1 MIARTLQKS
10 WLAAMDIQALRYFR
24 AVANHKSLTGAA
36 KALGVSQPTLSVAMQ
51 NLESRLS
58 TTLLARDRSG
68 VSLTSTGEELYRY
81 TIRIF
86 DLLDEAEERVRGI
99 EQGDVGTFVL
109 GCYWSL
115 GAYFLPAF
123 MTELMKTDPGIE
135 LQLLNEQSS
144 TVRDKVISREVH
156 FGIVVNPQ
164 PHPDL
169 VMLDLYE
176 DAIDL
181 LVSKDSARPHAT
193 LEDARQ
199 VYVDGPVIYAGR
211 VSELVDQLA
220 NEGLATSRKL
230 VCGDLEQ
237 VKSLVLAG
245 LGVGVLPRRV
255 AAYGHEGK
263 LVRLHPTFP
272 IFPDRIQLLFRADMH
287 KTRAST
293 RLKEALVAYGRT
305 LDALR

>member
-1 MIARTLQKS
+1 
-10 WLAAMDIQALRYFR
+10 MDLQALRYFR
-24 AVANHKSLTGAA
+24 AVAKHKSLTAAA
-36 KALGVSQPTLSVAMQ
+36 KAVGVSQPTLSVAMQ
-51 NLESRLS
+51 NLEARLA
-58 TTLLARDRSG
+58 TTLLSRDRSG
-68 VSLTSTGEELYRY
+68 VTLTATGEELLRY
-81 TIRIF
+81 TVRIF
-86 DLLDEAEERVRGI
+86 DLLDEAEERVRGL

-123 MTELMKTDPGIE
+123 MTELLRTHPGIE
-135 LQLLNEQSS
+135 LQLLNEQSAI
-144 TVRDKVISREVH
+144 VRDKVVAREVH

-169 VMLDLYE
+169 VMLDLFE

-181 LVSKDSARPHAT
+181 MVSKDYARPHAT
-193 LEDARQ
+193 VEDARRA
-199 VYVDGPVIYAGR
+199 YVDGPLVYAGR
-211 VSELVDQLA
+211 VSELVARLA
-220 NEGLATSRKL
+220 SEGLATSRKL

-237 VKSLVLAG
+237 VKSLALAG

-272 IFPDRIQLLFRADMH
+272 IFPDRIKLLYRADMH
-287 KTRAST
+287 KTRAWT
-293 RLKEALVAYGRT
+293 QLKDALVAYGRT
-305 LDALR
+305 LDEHR